1 MEYRFLRNIFQQK
14 ALPNQLKSLFSGNAR
29 RNAGILGSSAMV
41 MFASNMAYKSYS
53 EEAGS
58 YVFGWGSSKKGQL
71 GLGHEKLSVVGPT
84 SIKDLE
90 GMNFKSLTAGGEMS
104 AAINADG
111 ELFTW
116 GSAKNGA
123 QVNARGQTYP
133 NNLLLP
139 AFFASE
145 DHLFSQVSLGKDH
158 LAVVTLDG

>member
-14 ALPNQLKSLFSGNAR
+14 TLPNQLKSLFSGNAR
-29 RNAGILGSSAMV
+29 RSAGILGSSALA
-41 MFASNMAYKSYS
+41 MFASNLAYKSYS

-71 GLGHEKLSVVGPT
+71 GQGHENIAVVGPT
-84 SIKDLE
+84 GIKDLE
-90 GMNFKSLTAGGEMS
+90 GMNFKSMTAGGEMS
-104 AAINADG
+104 AAINDDG

-133 NNLLLP
+133 SNLLLP
-139 AFFASE
+139 TFFASE
-145 DHLFSQVSLGKDH
+145 EHLFS
-158 LAVVTLDG
+158 